1 MTATNRQ
8 RKGEGCSGTIP
19 QSYHNAKEG
28 NSDFTTR
35 WKTTVLIFELFK
47 QTAFIDVD
55 NDSHGSDNCGKRDK
69 LIIRNNTLL
78 GQMFVGTMLCNWSVK
93 AKILSNFVGFALI

>member
-55 NDSHGSDNCGKRDK
+55 NDSHGSDNCGKWDK
-69 LIIRNNTLL
+69 LIIRNNTLF
-78 GQMFVGTMLCNWSVK
+78 GQMFVGTMLCNWFVK